1 MRLITK
7 TVIIKWNAK
16 NKQYFESKN
25 YIYTKIGDEFEVKV
39 EDLSISNRN
48 KVSLI
53 SSNLGELF
61 SCMMCF
67 PFWAGVII
75 SVLDINLINV
85 TFTPFNML
93 FNGQT
98 VDFVTIVVIL
108 VMDGIISSGTT
119 WILHNIEEYFE
130 Q

>member
-1 MRLITK
+1 MAELFIFILACYGLSNMVVYSK
-7 TVIIKWNAK
+7 GPLNI
-16 NKQYFESKN
+16 FEN
-25 YIYTKIGDEFEVKV
+25 F
-39 EDLSISNRN
+39 RN

-75 SVLDINLINV
+75 SVLDIILINV